1 VEIESKFLE
10 ITQNNLKELGFDWLL
25 GQFALPFGT
34 GVYGGGGTAPGGTA
48 MAGTTYNTTTGAV
61 TGNSAYPMIGPGSN
75 LPIGASTTSQGPITA
90 GNRSGTTG
98 IGVNAVDA
106 LLFSSPAGPAPA
118 ILALAGVFTNPQFQ
132 IVLRALNQSK
142 GVDLVSAPKV
152 TTKSGQRATI
162 EITREFRYPSD
173 YTDPVVP
180 TTTGG
185 ATATAITPTSPT
197 DFEMTPTGIQLEV
210 EPTVGPDGYTIDL
223 VLAPRVIEFDGF
235 INYGSPIYANVGWGI
250 PIASFGVSTSPTYLL
265 LGSTKRLLTENVIN
279 KPVFSTRE
287 VTTQVS
293 VYDGQTVVMGGL
305 MREDVQKVEDKVP
318 ILGDIP
324 LAGRLFR
331 TSADQHVKRNL
342 IMFVTASLIDPAG
355 QPLIRADEED
365 QVVAVP
371 NAAAVESEAIPGD
384 PMTVP
389 LPQ

>member
-1 VEIESKFLE
+1 
-10 ITQNNLKELGFDWLL
+10 
-25 GQFALPFGT
+25 
-34 GVYGGGGTAPGGTA
+34 
-48 MAGTTYNTTTGAV
+48 
-61 TGNSAYPMIGPGSN
+61 
-75 LPIGASTTSQGPITA
+75 
-90 GNRSGTTG
+90 
-98 IGVNAVDA
+98 
-106 LLFSSPAGPAPA
+106 
-118 ILALAGVFTNPQFQ
+118 
-132 IVLRALNQSK
+132 
-142 GVDLVSAPKV
+142 VDLVSAPKV

-162 EITREFRYPSD
+162 EIVREFRYPSEYD
-173 YTDPVVP
+173 LPQVTSTAGQIYTPV
-180 TTTGG
+180 
-185 ATATAITPTSPT
+185 APTSPT
-197 DFEMTPTGIQLEV
+197 AFEMKPTGITLEV

-223 VLAPRVIEFDGF
+223 VMAPRVVEFDGF
-235 INYGSPIYANVGWGI
+235 INYGSPIRADVTVFNAIG
-250 PIASFGVSTSPTYLL
+250 L
-265 LGSTKRLLTENVIN
+265 LGFSVSSNILVTPNVIN
-279 KPVFSTRE
+279 RPVFSTRE

-342 IMFVTASLIDPAG
+342 IMFVTASLLDPAG
-355 QPLIRADEED
+355 QPLIRSDEED